1 MNRGAR
7 VLGAVAFVGAL
18 LAASTAA
25 TGAATPASAR
35 PRQVVDHR
43 AAVIIDTG
51 AGVKKICV
59 HFVEASISGLEALQ
73 RADAT
78 PVVQTFGGIG
88 GAVCALCGR
97 GCDAGSTCLTC
108 QAPNYWAYFRAPAG
122 SSGYTYSRAGA
133 DATRVHDGDVE
144 GWRWGTG
151 APPGY
156 VAVAQVCGEVAPG
169 SAGNG
174 SSGGGGGAQSGGP
187 SGAASGRA
195 STKHAPQTPG
205 TPAPGGAAPPASAA
219 PTTSAPPAT
228 VAGATAERSNPK
240 SAGAGKRGRAAGHA
254 VAPILS
260 KHKGGSSAGLLAFA
274 AILIALLAAVIIA
287 RRVRKR
293 RAAA

>member
-18 LAASTAA
+18 LAATTA
-25 TGAATPASAR
+25 TPGAATPAHAR
-35 PRQVVDHR
+35 PHQAADHR

-51 AGVKKICV
+51 AGVKKICI
-59 HFVEASISGLEALQ
+59 HFAEASISGLEALQ
-73 RADAT
+73 RANAT

-97 GCDAGSTCLTC
+97 GCPAGNTCLTC
-108 QAPNYWAYFRAPAG
+108 GAPNYWAYFRAPAG
-122 SSGYTYSRAGA
+122 VSGFTYSRAGA
-133 DATRVHDGDVE
+133 NSTSVHDGDVE

-156 VAVAQVCGEVAPG
+156 IAVAQVCGEVAPG

-174 SSGGGGGAQSGGP
+174 GGQGGGGGGQGGGAGSGG
-187 SGAASGRA
+187 AA
-195 STKHAPQTPG
+195 STKHAPQAPG
-205 TPAPGGAAPPASAA
+205 TPAVGGAVPPSAA
-219 PTTSAPPAT
+219 STSSAPPAT
-228 VAGATAERSNPK
+228 VEGATAERNNSK
-240 SAGAGKRGRAAGHA
+240 SAGAGKHGRATEHA

-274 AILIALLAAVIIA
+274 AILSALVASVIIA
-287 RRVRKR
+287 RQVRKR

>member
-1 MNRGAR
+1 MNRGVR

-18 LAASTAA
+18 LAATTAA
-25 TGAATPASAR
+25 TGTATPASAR

-108 QAPNYWAYFRAPAG
+108 QAPNYWAYLRAAAG

-133 DATRVHDGDVE
+133 SATRVHDGDVE

-156 VAVAQVCGEVAPG
+156 IAVAQVCGEVAPG

-174 SSGGGGGAQSGGP
+174 SSGGGGAQSGGP
-187 SGAASGRA
+187 SGAAS
-195 STKHAPQTPG
+195 TKHAPQAPG
-205 TPAPGGAAPPASAA
+205 TAALGGAAPASAA
-219 PTTSAPPAT
+219 PTSVPPAT
-228 VAGATAERSNPK
+228 VAGATAGRSNPK

-274 AILIALLAAVIIA
+274 AILTALLAAVIIA
-287 RRVRKR
+287 RQVRKR

>member
-1 MNRGAR
+1 MNRGVR

-18 LAASTAA
+18 LAATTAA
-25 TGAATPASAR
+25 TGTATPASAR
-35 PRQVVDHR
+35 PRPVVDHR

-108 QAPNYWAYFRAPAG
+108 QAPNYWAYLRAAAG

-133 DATRVHDGDVE
+133 SATRVHDGDVE

-156 VAVAQVCGEVAPG
+156 IAVAQVCGEVAPG

-174 SSGGGGGAQSGGP
+174 SSGGGGAQSGGP
-187 SGAASGRA
+187 SGAAS
-195 STKHAPQTPG
+195 TKHAPQAPG
-205 TPAPGGAAPPASAA
+205 TAALGGAAPASAA
-219 PTTSAPPAT
+219 PTSVPPAT
-228 VAGATAERSNPK
+228 VAGATAGRSNSK

-274 AILIALLAAVIIA
+274 AIVTALLAAVIIA
-287 RRVRKR
+287 RQVRKR

>member
-1 MNRGAR
+1 MNRGVR

-18 LAASTAA
+18 LAATTAA
-25 TGAATPASAR
+25 TGTATPASAR
-35 PRQVVDHR
+35 PRPVVDHR

-108 QAPNYWAYFRAPAG
+108 QAPNYWAYLRAAAG

-133 DATRVHDGDVE
+133 SATRVHDGDVE

-156 VAVAQVCGEVAPG
+156 IAVAQVCGEVAPG

-174 SSGGGGGAQSGGP
+174 SSGGGGAQSGGP
-187 SGAASGRA
+187 SGAAS
-195 STKHAPQTPG
+195 TKHAPQAPG
-205 TPAPGGAAPPASAA
+205 TAALGGAAPASAA
-219 PTTSAPPAT
+219 PTSVPPAT
-228 VAGATAERSNPK
+228 VAGATAGRSNPK

-274 AILIALLAAVIIA
+274 AILTALLAAVIIA
-287 RRVRKR
+287 RQVRKR